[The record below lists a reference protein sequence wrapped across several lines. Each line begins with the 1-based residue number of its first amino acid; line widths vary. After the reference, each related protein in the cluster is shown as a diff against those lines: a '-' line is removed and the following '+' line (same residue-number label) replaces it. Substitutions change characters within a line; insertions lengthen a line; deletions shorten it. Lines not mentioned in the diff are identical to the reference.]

1 MIELLFFLILA
12 LFTLGTVVPLA
23 GAKGDRRS
31 IRVFS
36 LACTGAASALLAA
49 FALLVIIPGTTFA
62 LPLWQPFPGI
72 SLDLYVDRLG
82 AFFLLLIGT
91 VAACTAVYSSGYT
104 EHMEGGNRRNI
115 LCGGMA
121 LFVLAMTLVVAS
133 HNTFSFLFFW
143 ELMAAVSFILVM
155 YEYRDPGTTKAGIYY
170 FVMTQLSTLFVM
182 LGVIALFVLTG
193 SFAMAPLAITPASA
207 PLATAAFLALFVGFA
222 IKAGIIPF
230 HKWLFFAH
238 PASPSPVSALMSGV
252 MLKVAVY
259 GLLRFILD
267 VFSPDLWWG
276 VLILVFGIASAVLGV
291 IYAFKD
297 HDIKG
302 LLAYSSIENVGII
315 FTGIGLFVIFSC
327 EGLTLL
333 ATISLL
339 AALFHSLN
347 HALFKSLLFLTAGS
361 VVHATGTRDIEKM
374 GGLAKNM
381 PYTSVLFFTGAIA
394 IAALPPLNGFASE
407 LLLYIAFFHSVTVV
421 DPLLKVLLF
430 ICLALFALTSA
441 LSAACFVKAF
451 SSVFLAQPRSDAA
464 TGAHEVSRSMLAGP
478 AVLAVACVLLGV
490 FACQIFIA
498 AGYVIPFPDLLLVSI
513 LLLFMAGLTY
523 LVLYFTA
530 SREARISETWGC
542 GTKSQS
548 AITEY
553 TGHGFSEPIVTIF
566 ASVYRTKKSST
577 KTYSDKYN
585 CLFGGGTAEI
595 RLVAFFEEYIYR
607 PIGTAAMKG
616 ATIVARMQNGCLDT
630 YLLYVFIAVIGVI
643 VFLGVMA

>member
-1 MIELLFFLILA
+1 MTELLFFLALA
-12 LFTLGTVVPLA
+12 LFVLGTVVPLL
-23 GAKGDRRS
+23 GISRDRRD

-36 LACTGAASALLAA
+36 LACTAAASVLLAV
-49 FALLVIIPGTTFA
+49 FALPVLLSGTTFTFTA
-62 LPLWQPFPGI
+62 WQAFPGI
-72 SLDLYVDRLG
+72 EISFFIDRLA

-91 VAACTAVYSSGYT
+91 VAACTAVYATGYI
-104 EHMEGGNRRNI
+104 EHMEGGDRRNL
-115 LCGGMA
+115 LCGGMG
-121 LFVLAMTLVVAS
+121 LFVLAMTLVVS
-133 HNTFSFLFFW
+133 SQNTFSFLLFW
-143 ELMAAVSFILVM
+143 ELMAAVSFVLVM
-155 YEYRDPGTTKAGIYY
+155 YEYRDAGTTKAGIYY

-193 SFAMAPLAITPASA
+193 SFAMAPLAITPATA
-207 PLATAAFLALFVGFA
+207 PLATAAFLALFFGFA

-259 GLLRFILD
+259 GLLRFLLD

-276 VLILVFGIASAVLGV
+276 VLILVFGTGTAVLGV

-302 LLAYSSIENVGII
+302 ILAYSSIENVGII

-327 EGLTLL
+327 EGFTLL

-347 HALFKSLLFLTAGS
+347 HALFKALLFLTAGS

-407 LLLYIAFFHSVTVV
+407 LLLYIAFFQSVTVV
-421 DPLLKVLLF
+421 DPLVKVLLF

-464 TGAHEVSRSMLAGP
+464 KDAHEVSFSMLAGP
-478 AVLAVACVLLGV
+478 AVLAGACIILGV

-498 AGYVIPFPDLLLVSI
+498 AGYVIPFPDMLLVSI
-513 LLLFMAGLTY
+513 LLLGMAGLTY
-523 LVLYFTA
+523 FVLYFTA
-530 SREARISETWGC
+530 SRETRISETWGC
-542 GTKSQS
+542 GIKSQPAS
-548 AITEY
+548 TEY

-577 KTYSDKYN
+577 KTYSDTHN
-585 CLFGGGTAEI
+585 CLFAGGTAEI
-595 RLVAFFEEYIYR
+595 RLVAFFEEYLYR
-607 PIGTAAMKG
+607 PIGNAAMRG
-616 ATIVARMQNGCLDT
+616 ASVVARMQNGCLDT
-630 YLLYVFIAVIGVI
+630 YLLYVFVAVIGVI
-643 VFLGVMA
+643 VFLGVVA

>member
-12 LFTLGTVVPLA
+12 LFILGLVVPLA
-23 GAKGDRRS
+23 GAGSDRRS

-36 LACTGAASALLAA
+36 LACTAAASVLLAGLGLWI
-49 FALLVIIPGTTFA
+49 LLFGTTLA
-62 LPLWQPFPGI
+62 ITAWQAFPDIEI
-72 SLDLYVDRLG
+72 SFFIDRLA

-91 VAACTAVYSSGYT
+91 VAACTAVYAIGYT
-104 EHMEGGNRRNI
+104 EHMVGGNRRNI

-133 HNTFSFLFFW
+133 HTTFSFLLFW
-143 ELMAAVSFILVM
+143 ELMAAVSFVLVM
-155 YEYRDPGTTKAGIYY
+155 YEYKDAGTTKAGIYY

-182 LGVIALFVLTG
+182 LGIIALFVLTG
-193 SFAMAPLAITPASA
+193 SFAIAPLIITPDTA
-207 PLATAAFLALFVGFA
+207 PLATVAFLALFVGFA

-238 PASPSPVSALMSGV
+238 PASPSPVSALMSAV

-302 LLAYSSIENVGII
+302 LLAYSSIENIGII
-315 FTGIGLFVIFSC
+315 FTGIGLYVIFSC
-327 EGLTLL
+327 EGLALL

-347 HALFKSLLFLTAGS
+347 HALFKGLLFLTAGS

-381 PYTSVLFFTGAIA
+381 PYTSVLFFVGAIA

-407 LLLYIAFFHSVTVV
+407 LLLYIAFFQSVTVV

-451 SSVFLAQPRSDAA
+451 SSIFLAQPRSDAA
-464 TGAHEVSRSMLAGP
+464 KNAHEVSRSMLAGP
-478 AVLAVACVLLGV
+478 AVLAAACVLLGV

-498 AGYVIPFPDLLLVSI
+498 AGLCHSFP
-513 LLLFMAGLTY
+513 GP
-523 LVLYFTA
+523 A
-530 SREARISETWGC
+530 SREHPAPL
-542 GTKSQS
+542 
-548 AITEY
+548 
-553 TGHGFSEPIVTIF
+553 HGRAHLPCPVF
-566 ASVYRTKKSST
+566 
-577 KTYSDKYN
+577 
-585 CLFGGGTAEI
+585 FGI
-595 RLVAFFEEYIYR
+595 
-607 PIGTAAMKG
+607 P
-616 ATIVARMQNGCLDT
+616 
-630 YLLYVFIAVIGVI
+630 
-643 VFLGVMA
+643 

>member
-115 LCGGMA
+115 LCGGTA

-207 PLATAAFLALFVGFA
+207 PLATAAFLALFFGFA

-478 AVLAVACVLLGV
+478 AVLAAACVLLGV

>member
-12 LFTLGTVVPLA
+12 LFILGLVVPLA
-23 GAKGDRRS
+23 GAGSDRRS

-36 LACTGAASALLAA
+36 LACTATASVLLAVIGLDVLITGTPLAITAWQAFPGIEITFFIDRLAA
-49 FALLVIIPGTTFA
+49 F
-62 LPLWQPFPGI
+62 
-72 SLDLYVDRLG
+72 
-82 AFFLLLIGT
+82 FFLLIGT
-91 VAACTAVYSSGYT
+91 VAACTAVYATGYT

-133 HNTFSFLFFW
+133 HTTFSFLFFW
-143 ELMAAVSFILVM
+143 ELMAAVSFVLVM
-155 YEYRDPGTTKAGIYY
+155 YEYKDAGTTKAGIYY

-182 LGVIALFVLTG
+182 LGIIALFVLTG
-193 SFAMAPLAITPASA
+193 SFAIAPLVITPNTA

-238 PASPSPVSALMSGV
+238 PASPSPVSALMSAI

-302 LLAYSSIENVGII
+302 LLAYSSIENIGII
-315 FTGIGLFVIFSC
+315 FTGIGLYVIFSC
-327 EGLTLL
+327 GDLALL

-407 LLLYIAFFHSVTVV
+407 LLLYIAFFQSVTVV

-464 TGAHEVSRSMLAGP
+464 KDAHEVSRSMLAGP
-478 AVLAVACVLLGV
+478 AVLAAACVLLGV
-490 FACQIFIA
+490 FACQIFVA
-498 AGYVIPFPDLLLVSI
+498 AGYIIPFPDLLLVSV

-523 LVLYFTA
+523 LALYFTA
-530 SREARISETWGC
+530 SRETRISETWGC
-542 GTKSQS
+542 GTKSQP

-585 CLFGGGTAEI
+585 CLFAGGTAEI

-607 PIGTAAMKG
+607 PIGQAAMKG
-616 ATIVARMQNGCLDT
+616 ASVVARMQNGCLDT

-643 VFLGVMA
+643 VFLGVVA